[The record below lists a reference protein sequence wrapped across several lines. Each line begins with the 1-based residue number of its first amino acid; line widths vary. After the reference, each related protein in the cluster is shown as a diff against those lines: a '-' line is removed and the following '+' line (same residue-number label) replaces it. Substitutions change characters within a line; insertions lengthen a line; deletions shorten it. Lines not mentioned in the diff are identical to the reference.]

1 MHFNS
6 SPPMMRKKKE
16 EKNPPALA
24 GSAWRSSRDGAFQH
38 REVRQTINHTDIIG
52 FNQLLGSRL
61 KAANGKAHGSGRG
74 GRGKKS
80 IGLKG
85 QKRGKCISWFNKWA
99 LAIRVGRRS

>member
-6 SPPMMRKKKE
+6 SPPMMQGKKE
-16 EKNPPALA
+16 EKKPPALA

-38 REVRQTINHTDIIG
+38 RGVRQTINHTDIIG

-74 GRGKKS
+74 EGKK
-80 IGLKG
+80 IH
-85 QKRGKCISWFNKWA
+85 WFKAAKTWKVHF
-99 LAIRVGRRS
+99 LVQEMGSCCTGGETR